1 MENIDSI
8 EKIYR
13 SYFADKKIDF
23 AFLYPT
29 KTGLQKSI
37 FDATKP
43 IVDLLSRTGL
53 HDYQI
58 QGQGNL
64 NKIRLP
70 TVIIADKLRNS
81 ESSTSLYRPETK
93 NGDPRLWPSNA
104 NRFLTANSTCAVAVY
119 RGSLLIVNCDRTSTQ
134 KLDRHLSELYSDKTF
149 KSTNTDAPEKF
160 SQGYHLLNSAINEHI
175 TSGSFTEKELYLDFE
190 GDFCSN
196 IARLANVNDDEL
208 TDLILEAAKRKILQK
223 PNDPFGFF
231 IAKSDAWRRSK
242 FNGLPPTTLF
252 LSFLS
257 IVSEQ
262 MSQSDDF
269 GHNNFYD
276 RLIAILGIENPEHER
291 NIRNKFKDTKKVWED
306 FNDWLLKNDG
316 KFGYPTARSIIPAWT
331 YISYGISQ
339 ALLRDGDKQHIAK
352 ALEDR
357 RGQFLGGIDKGQA
370 YDFLNFYLNSSMS
383 NKYLRDL
390 WQIRSLRPKIIETTL
405 EEAENINF
413 ETDAETRSKR
423 LYLRVQLSTYPFR
436 AYKPTIVFRNTNGSI
451 ERELYAEK
459 STVKFCST
467 EKVHLIPSTSELSV
481 LGNPAE
487 LAMNQILLNP
497 IHLVSKEPVAER
509 FKFSPRRATA
519 LQEVEPGIYEQVNRP
534 EIFKKHII
542 ICQKSIKDKVNG
554 FLLSCADMSFVLNE
568 KPRGLPQEFVI
579 FENVTFMR
587 SIPEDEIVEA
597 HDPMYWLRPIET
609 MKELD
614 IIGGMKIANNIYHR
628 SSQLQLLIS
637 SNKEEVQVSIKNQ
650 DEDFNTTYAFMT
662 EKGVGS
668 IKIPQIFG
676 EPFPS
681 YTDLNIDVKLTN
693 YSPTKISFRSA
704 RDAKSSGKAPSSYQ
718 FSNKNPLGIVSA
730 QAKDIEAS
738 TDVTAVSGMII
749 EQGAIIPSISNA
761 TMHGSN
767 QIKFDRNHDIE
778 HTEYH
783 RIEGYEHPHSCFIG
797 GIHIWKFPYQG
808 PDVNLTQEEKRVGTC
823 SVCAETRILPSK
835 KIKKTESNKNTSSYI
850 FRNYSVLPKNRS
862 QYNISDLQDCLCY
875 LQELSWEKFRQICE
889 PFHEENNLYA
899 TNLVRKLTAL
909 GITDVTLDPN
919 SLRIKRISIAP
930 SVLLKV
936 ENKLILLGFR
946 TKQLIKDIQEILGP
960 YEPFKLDYEPD
971 YDIETVSFTA
981 SSDHAKLLALNNVT
995 DHMGRKI
1002 NISSGF
1008 EHNLI
1013 DCLPN
1018 FRTVY
1023 EALPETS
1030 VSTKSIQKFNP
1041 QAGKWQ
1047 NVDYLS
1053 EAGGYRQ
1060 IWPSYDYFV
1069 KTKDG
1074 KIKQSTF
1081 EISKLYAADL
1091 QSSPLH
1097 YFNEN
1102 SSSFISKIGCELPP
1116 LLQRALIA
1124 FSGKLPD
1131 KNHSGEIHYKNVNK
1145 DQALKLLNKIQGQ
1158 C

>member
-175 TSGSFTEKELYLDFE
+175 TSGSFAEKELYLDFE

-316 KFGYPTARSIIPAWT
+316 KFGYPTARPIIPAWT

-459 STVKFCST
+459 STVKFAQPKKST
-467 EKVHLIPSTSELSV
+467 
-481 LGNPAE
+481 
-487 LAMNQILLNP
+487 
-497 IHLVSKEPVAER
+497 
-509 FKFSPRRATA
+509 
-519 LQEVEPGIYEQVNRP
+519 
-534 EIFKKHII
+534 
-542 ICQKSIKDKVNG
+542 
-554 FLLSCADMSFVLNE
+554 
-568 KPRGLPQEFVI
+568 
-579 FENVTFMR
+579 
-587 SIPEDEIVEA
+587 
-597 HDPMYWLRPIET
+597 
-609 MKELD
+609 
-614 IIGGMKIANNIYHR
+614 
-628 SSQLQLLIS
+628 
-637 SNKEEVQVSIKNQ
+637 
-650 DEDFNTTYAFMT
+650 
-662 EKGVGS
+662 
-668 IKIPQIFG
+668 
-676 EPFPS
+676 
-681 YTDLNIDVKLTN
+681 
-693 YSPTKISFRSA
+693 
-704 RDAKSSGKAPSSYQ
+704 
-718 FSNKNPLGIVSA
+718 
-730 QAKDIEAS
+730 
-738 TDVTAVSGMII
+738 
-749 EQGAIIPSISNA
+749 
-761 TMHGSN
+761 
-767 QIKFDRNHDIE
+767 
-778 HTEYH
+778 
-783 RIEGYEHPHSCFIG
+783 
-797 GIHIWKFPYQG
+797 
-808 PDVNLTQEEKRVGTC
+808 
-823 SVCAETRILPSK
+823 
-835 KIKKTESNKNTSSYI
+835 
-850 FRNYSVLPKNRS
+850 
-862 QYNISDLQDCLCY
+862 
-875 LQELSWEKFRQICE
+875 
-889 PFHEENNLYA
+889 
-899 TNLVRKLTAL
+899 
-909 GITDVTLDPN
+909 
-919 SLRIKRISIAP
+919 
-930 SVLLKV
+930 
-936 ENKLILLGFR
+936 
-946 TKQLIKDIQEILGP
+946 
-960 YEPFKLDYEPD
+960 
-971 YDIETVSFTA
+971 
-981 SSDHAKLLALNNVT
+981 
-995 DHMGRKI
+995 
-1002 NISSGF
+1002 
-1008 EHNLI
+1008 
-1013 DCLPN
+1013 
-1018 FRTVY
+1018 
-1023 EALPETS
+1023 
-1030 VSTKSIQKFNP
+1030 
-1041 QAGKWQ
+1041 
-1047 NVDYLS
+1047 
-1053 EAGGYRQ
+1053 
-1060 IWPSYDYFV
+1060 
-1069 KTKDG
+1069 
-1074 KIKQSTF
+1074 
-1081 EISKLYAADL
+1081 
-1091 QSSPLH
+1091 
-1097 YFNEN
+1097 
-1102 SSSFISKIGCELPP
+1102 
-1116 LLQRALIA
+1116 
-1124 FSGKLPD
+1124 
-1131 KNHSGEIHYKNVNK
+1131 
-1145 DQALKLLNKIQGQ
+1145 
-1158 C
+1158 